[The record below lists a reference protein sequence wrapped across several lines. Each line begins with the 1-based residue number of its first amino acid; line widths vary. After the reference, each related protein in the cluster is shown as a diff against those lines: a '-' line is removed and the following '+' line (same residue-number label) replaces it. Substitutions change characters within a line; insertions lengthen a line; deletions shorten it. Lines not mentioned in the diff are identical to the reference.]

1 MASSDKCTHPNSV
14 FLQDI
19 NLVDQNAVW
28 TAIEHGDLM
37 YLQQIENREA
47 IQTVTI
53 TTSWCPECNAIYGEI
68 TAAA

>member
-1 MASSDKCTHPNSV
+1 MTDCSHDSSV

-19 NLVDQNAVW
+19 NLVDQTGIRLAL
-28 TAIEHGDLM
+28 EHGNLG
-37 YLQQIENREA
+37 YIQQIEDMSA
-47 IQTVTI
+47 IRTVTI